1 MNYQVYIFG
10 HIVSMALLQ
19 LLTEMIH
26 IVPHATLCN
35 MNSSESFA
43 SFF

>member
-1 MNYQVYIFG
+1 MNYQPYILG

-26 IVPHATLCN
+26 IVPHATLYS
-35 MNSSESFA
+35 MNFSESFV